1 MADEVVHHKPDS
13 ELTDEEMRANAIR
26 LAFEGDEERFK
37 EFCRVL
43 AESIPP
49 DTGAVLGGS
58 SVMGH
63 SYKEDAPYDAEGPK
77 SSDLDIYLIGNSAI
91 DYFTLDGF
99 QIPGVH
105 SHPAKDGDEEIAPGL
120 KKLRH
125 RLKEIAEREVT
136 LQASQN
142 FYYWFREK
150 WLGQPYLLL
159 AGTLDDDDKD
169 AQANEL

>member
-1 MADEVVHHKPDS
+1 MTETNPQNKPDS
-13 ELTDEEMRANAIR
+13 ELTDAEMRENCIR
-26 LAFEGDEERFK
+26 LAFDGDKERFA

-43 AESIPP
+43 ADGIPA

-58 SVMGH
+58 SIMGH
-63 SYKEDAPYDAEGPK
+63 SYEGHPYDAEGPR
-77 SSDLDIYLIGNSAI
+77 SSDLDIYIIGNEAI
-91 DYFTLDGF
+91 KYFTLDGF

-105 SHPAKDGDEEIAPGL
+105 THPVKDGDEEIAPDL
-120 KKLRH
+120 KPLRYK
-125 RLKEIAEREVT
+125 LKEIVGREVT

-159 AGTLDDDDKD
+159 AGTLDDEDKH
-169 AQANEL
+169 AQVDEL